1 MSTKDNINI
10 LNKLLDA
17 TTAEAVDSLLS
28 DSEFFKNVEWVQIG
42 GKKVTEEVNAGR
54 VEGQMKYPENA
65 FVEKITNSIDAILM
79 KKCRECGIEPTD
91 KDKAPKSLQE
101 AITKFIGT
109 EEDFEKLRKQHSDI
123 IITAEGKKEYP
134 TLTIIDRGEGQEP
147 ERLSTTI
154 LGLSH
159 RLKVDISFVYGKYHQ
174 GGSASLRF
182 SGSKPASCY
191 QLVLSKRAET
201 LKPQNN
207 GWGFTLIRKVF
218 INSRLASYQYCID
231 KDNKVFTV
239 PGDTVIIFA
248 KRNNID
254 FPDGT
259 LIKVYDY
266 QLTRPT
272 SIVFGSGS
280 LSDDIN
286 KKLLQ
291 PAIPIHLKELR
302 KDYAEGRTSKSTQW
316 TIGGLLR
323 IIRDKKDLIREEFF
337 IPADLGPLGKKNI
350 HFIVMKHISEN
361 PSVDTYSGRK
371 EKIFYLENG
380 LSLNN
385 QQVGFI
391 SDVCQLPNLA
401 DYILCFIDISDVS
414 PEQTNLFHSS
424 REEFANTPDYKDLKN
439 KLKIVFED
447 PKFIALQREYK
458 NKDILNTQLF
468 DKDTNKMLE
477 SALKADTELLKAL
490 ELGEDLQFPSETK
503 EPKYPEQDEEYIGK
517 YLPTIFELIGSNQ
530 REINERSFSIIS
542 FRTDAVDNFLD
553 RINDQGVCDPPS
565 SNNFSIVR
573 RAPRKGII
581 SFRVQAKEESV
592 TENEEK
598 LEFKLQVPS
607 RNFSKVIEVK
617 VKIIPKTEFVGEKYP
632 SFITPQKNT
641 LRIPKDEIRKLVFKT
656 DVGNDFF
663 SSGRGKLKFESN
675 DLELLDHGLKNG
687 LLQLR
692 IKCTSKNIGKKDDIK
707 VDVDCDNGMHF
718 PMLINLEVVE
728 DEESEKFKKPG
739 MWPIGRDGWKGRKW
753 DENGTDIAEVVK
765 DIDGLNVYYN
775 SESKALELLK
785 NRIRTEDMPTAE
797 KKYISDCYI
806 YSLHLYFEFK
816 DELDYKNYVRR
827 AMKAIGKSMP
837 TMIGKQYRS

>member
-1 MSTKDNINI
+1 MTTNDNVDI

-17 TTAEAVDSLLS
+17 TTAEEVDFIVAH
-28 DSEFFKNVEWVQIG
+28 SEFFKNVEWVQIG
-42 GKKVTEEVNAGR
+42 GKKVAEEVNAGH

-79 KKCRECGIEPTD
+79 KKCHEHGIDPID
-91 KDKAPKSLQE
+91 KSRAPKSLQE
-101 AITKFIGT
+101 AIAKFIGT

-147 ERLSTTI
+147 ERLSATI

-182 SGSKPASCY
+182 SGSKPTLCY

-207 GWGFTLIRKVF
+207 AWGFALIRKVF
-218 INSRLASYQYCID
+218 INSRLASYQYCVD
-231 KDNKVFTV
+231 KDNKIFTV
-239 PGDTVIIFA
+239 SHNTTIFFA

-254 FPDGT
+254 FTDGT

-266 QLTRPT
+266 QLIRPT
-272 SIVFGSGS
+272 NIVFGSGS

-302 KDYAEGRTSKSTQW
+302 KDFAEGRTAKSTQW

-323 IIRDKKDLIREEFF
+323 IIRDKKDLIREEFS

-350 HFIVMKHISEN
+350 HFIVLKHISEN
-361 PSVDTYSGRK
+361 PSVGTYKERK

-391 SDVCQLPNLA
+391 SDICQLPNLA
-401 DYILCFIDISDVS
+401 DYILCFIDISNVS
-414 PEQTNLFHSS
+414 PEQTNIFHSS
-424 REEFANTPDYKDLKN
+424 REEFANTPDYKDLKH

-447 PKFIALQREYK
+447 PKLIALQREYK
-458 NKDILNTQLF
+458 NKDILSTQFL
-468 DKDTNKMLE
+468 DKDTNKILE
-477 SALKADTELLKAL
+477 SALKADTELLRDL
-490 ELGEDLQFPSETK
+490 ELGEDLQFPLETE
-503 EPKYPEQDEEYIGK
+503 EPKYPEPEEEYAGK
-517 YLPTIFELIGSNQ
+517 YLPTIFELTGDDQ
-530 REINERSFSIIS
+530 REINERSFGLVS
-542 FRTDAVDNFLD
+542 FRTDATDNFLD
-553 RINDQGVCDPPS
+553 RINDQGVCDSPS

-573 RAPRKGII
+573 RAPRKGVI
-581 SFRVQAKEESV
+581 SFRVQAKEEAV
-592 TENEEK
+592 AGNEEK
-598 LEFKLQVPS
+598 LEFKLEVPN
-607 RNFSKVIEVK
+607 RNFVKGVEVK
-617 VKIIPKTEFVGEKYP
+617 IKIIPKTEFVGEKYP
-632 SFITPQKNT
+632 SFISPQKNT
-641 LRIPKDEIRKLVFKT
+641 LKIPKDEIRKLNFKT
-656 DVGNDFF
+656 DAGNDFF
-663 SSGRGKLKFESN
+663 TSGRGKLLFKSD
-675 DLELLDHGLKNG
+675 DLELLSYRLRNG
-687 LLQLR
+687 LLQLSV
-692 IKCTSKNIGKKDDIK
+692 KCTAKNIGKKDDIK
-707 VDVDCDNGMHF
+707 VDVDCDNNMHF
-718 PMLINLEVVE
+718 PMFIHLEVVE
-728 DEESEKFKKPG
+728 DEESAKFKKPA
-739 MWPIGRDGWKGRKW
+739 MIPIDHNDWKSRGW
-753 DENGTDIAEVVK
+753 DESGMDIAEVVK

-785 NRIRTEDMPTAE
+785 NKIRTEDILVAE

-806 YSLHLYFEFK
+806 QALHLYFEFK
-816 DELDYKNYVRR
+816 DEPDYKNYVRR
-827 AMKAIGKSMP
+827 AMKALGKSMP
-837 TMIGKQYRS
+837 AMLSKQFSS

>member
-1 MSTKDNINI
+1 MSIKDNIDI
-10 LNKLLDA
+10 LNKFLDA
-17 TTAEAVDSLLS
+17 TTAEAVDSVLA

-42 GKKVTEEVNAGR
+42 GKKVAEEVNAGR

-79 KKCRECGIEPTD
+79 KKCRERGIEPTD
-91 KDKAPKSLQE
+91 RNKAPKSLQE
-101 AITKFIGT
+101 AIVKFIGT
-109 EEDFEKLRKQHSDI
+109 EEDFEKLRKRHSDI

-147 ERLSTTI
+147 EQLPTTI
-154 LGLSH
+154 LGLSN

-174 GGSASLRF
+174 GGSAALRF
-182 SGSKPASCY
+182 SGSKPTSCY

-207 GWGFTLIRKVF
+207 TWGFALIRKVF
-218 INSRLASYQYCID
+218 INSRLPSYQYCVD
-231 KDNKVFTV
+231 KNDKIFTV
-239 PGDTVIIFA
+239 PGDTTILFA

-259 LIKVYDY
+259 LIRVYDY

-272 SIVFGSGS
+272 NIVFGSGS

-302 KDYAEGRTSKSTQW
+302 KEYAEGRTTKSTQW

-350 HFIVMKHISEN
+350 HFIVLKHISEDS
-361 PSVDTYSGRK
+361 SVDTYKERK

-391 SDVCQLPNLA
+391 SDICQLPNLA

-414 PEQTNLFHSS
+414 PEQTNLFHAS
-424 REEFANTPDYKDLKN
+424 REEFASTPDYKDLKN

-447 PKFIALQREYK
+447 PKFIELQREYK
-458 NKDILNTQLF
+458 NKDILSTQLL
-468 DKDTNKMLE
+468 DKDTNKILE
-477 SALKADTELLKAL
+477 SALKADTELLKDL
-490 ELGEDLQFPSETK
+490 ELGEDLQFPSETE
-503 EPKYPEQDEEYIGK
+503 EPKYPEPEEEYTGK
-517 YLPTIFELIGSNQ
+517 YLPIIFELIGSDQ
-530 REINERSFSIIS
+530 REINERSFGIVS
-542 FRTDAVDNFLD
+542 FRTDAADNFLD

-565 SNNFSIVR
+565 SVNFSIVR
-573 RAPRKGII
+573 RAPRKGVI
-581 SFRVQAKEESV
+581 SFRVQAKEEAAAG
-592 TENEEK
+592 NEEK
-598 LEFKLQVPS
+598 LEFKLEVPT
-607 RNFSKVIEVK
+607 RNFSKGVEVK
-617 VKIIPKTEFVGEKYP
+617 IKIIPKTKFVGEKYP
-632 SFITPQKNT
+632 SFITPQKDT
-641 LRIPKDEIRKLVFKT
+641 LRIPKDETRKLSFKT
-656 DVGNDFF
+656 DAENDFF
-663 SSGRGKLKFESN
+663 SSGRGKLQFESD
-675 DLELLDHGLKNG
+675 DLKLLGYRLKNG
-687 LLQLR
+687 LLQLSV
-692 IKCTSKNIGKKDDIK
+692 KCTAKNIGKKDDIK

-718 PMLINLEVVE
+718 PMLIHLEVVE
-728 DEESEKFKKPG
+728 DEKSEKFKKPS
-739 MWPIGRDGWKGRKW
+739 MWPVNRDGWKGRGW
-753 DENGTDIAEVVK
+753 DESGMDIAEVVK

-785 NRIRTEDMPTAE
+785 NRIRTEDMPAAE

-806 YSLHLYFEFK
+806 QALHLYFEFK
-816 DELDYKNYVRR
+816 DEPDYKNYVRR
-827 AMKAIGKSMP
+827 AMKALGKSMP
-837 TMIGKQYRS
+837 AMLSKQFRS